1 MESIRIVI
9 NGQPQAKGRPRFARL
24 PNGGVRTF
32 TPEGTRKWESYARQ
46 LAQEAMGGRPLIAS
60 AVSVQIIAVVSI
72 PQSIPKFKREMA
84 LRGQWY
90 PIKRPDVDQFVKCAL
105 DALNGVVLTDDSVV
119 VSLDATKIYGDPP
132 RVEIT
137 VTPMGLVETMNKA
150 TGELFAQGSEGE
162 G

>member
-1 MESIRIVI
+1 
-9 NGQPQAKGRPRFARL
+9 
-24 PNGGVRTF
+24 
-32 TPEGTRKWESYARQ
+32 
-46 LAQEAMGGRPLIAS
+46 MGGRPLIAS

-72 PQSIPKFKREMA
+72 PQSMPKFKREMA
-84 LRGQWY
+84 LKGKWH

-137 VTPMGLVETMNKA
+137 VTPMGLVETMNRE
-150 TGELFAQGSEGE
+150 TGELFTAQGSEGE